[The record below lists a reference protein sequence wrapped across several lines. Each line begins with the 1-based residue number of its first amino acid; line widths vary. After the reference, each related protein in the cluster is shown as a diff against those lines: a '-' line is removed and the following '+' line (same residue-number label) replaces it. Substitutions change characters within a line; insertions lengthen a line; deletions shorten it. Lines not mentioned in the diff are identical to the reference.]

1 MRRLIA
7 LTFLAVILVIG
18 CIRGAI
24 WQYDRYEVRH
34 AGNELIKKNAHISP
48 ISAGDL
54 PRSEKELES
63 FAWRPV
69 VSEGRFVPEK
79 EFLIRNRYH
88 EGKYGYGVMTLFLST
103 SGERFWVDRG
113 WVKAGPDAKTPPI
126 IKPVTNQEIFIEG
139 RLRIESV
146 ENDVGGSLFA
156 IPSRGGGSQLTEWNN
171 KNAIKT
177 QPYYLVMTDAKPE
190 SFAPD
195 FPTPLPEL
203 SDGPHLAYAFQWM
216 LFAGLVLFA
225 LYLVLREDRR
235 AQRAKD

>member
-1 MRRLIA
+1 MKFPRSRGGRWLFGVRQVLPPRGDDQCGQQQPVRRLDA
-7 LTFLAVILVIG
+7 
-18 CIRGAI
+18 R
-24 WQYDRYEVRH
+24 
-34 AGNELIKKNAHISP
+34 
-48 ISAGDL
+48 
-54 PRSEKELES
+54 
-63 FAWRPV
+63 RP
-69 VSEGRFVPEK
+69 
-79 EFLIRNRYH
+79 H
-88 EGKYGYGVMTLFLST
+88 HGYARQCD
-103 SGERFWVDRG
+103 RFWVDRG

-146 ENDVGGSLFA
+146 ENRVGGSLFA
-156 IPSRGGGSQLTEWNN
+156 IPSRGGGSHLAEWNN